1 MSKAEILEHLTKLSP
16 QEREEIRQKLDE
28 LEGIAAIEWL
38 DGCDLVETE
47 KRLLEQRLADI
58 EKNPHTGSSWD
69 EVEAR
74 LRAKLRR

>member
-28 LEGIAAIEWL
+28 LEGVAAIEWL

-58 EKNPHTGSSWD
+58 EKNPRTGSSWD
-69 EVEAR
+69 EVETR
-74 LRAKLRR
+74 LRAKLGR